1 MSDNVKGEVLFEVSS
16 YDPTEEDSDLELKR
30 VESIDG
36 EYLVTVRNG
45 DRESVIFLEEVDL
58 WELASVIDAEV
69 LRRGKERAL

>member
-1 MSDNVKGEVLFEVSS
+1 VSDNVKGEVLFEVSS

-36 EYLVTVRNG
+36 EYLVAVRNG